1 METTLASTRKERL
14 AQALRVNLRRRKT
27 PAGKAAV
34 APSVSE
40 EPSAENMLAEREAPP
55 AVREALPPVREA
67 PLAGREALLAGR
79 AVLARRE
86 ADELVIEGGVP
97 LNGAIQI
104 SGAKNAAL
112 PLLIAALLTDEEMH
126 FTNIPHVSDVLVL
139 RELLA
144 LLGCETPDDPHAAQW
159 RICAKTLAGTLAPYD
174 ILSRMRAGFWVIA
187 PLLARC
193 GEARVSLPGGCA
205 IGARPV
211 NLYEDAL
218 RAMGAEIS
226 LEEGYIHAAAP
237 QGLRGAHIVFPQVSV
252 GATHVSA
259 MAAALATGETLIE
272 NAAREPEVT
281 DLLHC
286 LAEMGA
292 EIDGIGTSR
301 LRIRGS
307 GGALLGGV
315 SRAVPPDRIEAGTY
329 AIAFAMSGGEGRLL
343 GIHADLLASARDR
356 LEEAGVEVREEA
368 DGLRIRRTRPCCRAV
383 SLETAPWPG
392 FPTDLQAQFM
402 AMMCLADGRSLIT
415 ESIFENRFMHV
426 AELARMGADISLQR
440 DRAEVRGVES
450 LTGARVKA
458 TDLRA
463 SVSLVLA
470 GLVAGG
476 ETRIREAHHLD
487 RGFADLERKLSA
499 CGARIRRVREA

>member
-1 METTLASTRKERL
+1 MEPPLASTRKERL
-14 AQALRVNLRRRKT
+14 AQALRVNLRRRKS
-27 PAGKAAV
+27 PAGEAAV
-34 APSVSE
+34 DSSVPE
-40 EPSAENMLAEREAPP
+40 EPSAENMS
-55 AVREALPPVREA
+55 AVREAL
-67 PLAGREALLAGR
+67 AGREAPH
-79 AVLARRE
+79 
-86 ADELVIEGGVP
+86 ELVIEGGTP

-112 PLLIAALLTDEEMH
+112 PLLIASLLTDEEMRLD
-126 FTNIPHVSDVLVL
+126 NIPHVSDVLVL

-144 LLGCETPDDPHAAQW
+144 LLGCETPADPHAAPQSGPPQSGQW
-159 RICAKTLAGTLAPYD
+159 RIRAKTLAGTLAPYD

-226 LEEGYIHAAAP
+226 LEEGYIHASAP
-237 QGLRGAHIVFPQVSV
+237 RGLRGARIAFPQVSV

-259 MAAALATGETLIE
+259 MAAALARGETLIE

-307 GGALLGGV
+307 GGALLRGV
-315 SRAVPPDRIEAGTY
+315 AHQVPPDRIEAGTY

-343 GIHADLLASARDR
+343 GIGADMLASARDR
-356 LEEAGVEVREEA
+356 LAEAGVEVQEEA
-368 DGLRIRRTRPCCRAV
+368 DGLRIRRATPRCRAV

-402 AMMCLADGRSLIT
+402 AMMCLADGCSLIT

-470 GLVAGG
+470 GLVAAG